1 MLKKCVFSL
10 VYILPLNLYAA
21 QVDEL
26 REQAIHTYKTGQT
39 HQAIFQ
45 LDQLLNKYPHDQK
58 LLADYLVVMSNEKND
73 LVTFSQHLANINPVT
88 FPQYGQLP
96 LIRNF
101 RDFKHFK
108 NAIDWSDKFN
118 IQKTLDGQILLAVLY
133 AEAQDV
139 VKAKAQLAKINSKNL
154 KTDQLVQIAYAYR
167 LINLPVDALSAI
179 EQAYK
184 QQPKSFAVLQ
194 EYSYDLAAVGAYNKA
209 QQLLLGSDKNA
220 EIESLQHWLQV
231 SEFSQRV
238 NNAIARY
245 KYLNREGM
253 SDSEGFAELDAVLK
267 QGEQMQP
274 LIQPSDPNYLRFHY
288 DYIYALDFRG
298 RTRTVLDQFTKLNVP
313 LEKLP
318 AYVRHAIADSY
329 LAERQPQQ
337 AELAFKSLL
346 TEKNYP
352 DMTVYTGLYYSYIE
366 QEKYKQAE
374 QFLSEVDRLVPM
386 YKYSQAKGVDK
397 TSHPD
402 RDDYITLQ
410 GMHLAYAN
418 HLDQAEK
425 HFQKQVDLAPANEGL
440 INNLARVERWRDKP
454 LQSKQTISRL
464 NGLTPVSKDTRI
476 NQMQNAQALGDIPEW
491 RKNTESLLE
500 YYPEDGGVIKS
511 RKELDDRNRPTIS
524 HSTTWGQSKAADSS
538 DSVSGQN
545 GLKDLE
551 METRLNSPWIK
562 DNYRLFAWHQDRY
575 GEYRFGDVHDQRYG
589 VGAEWQANRKALSA
603 ILSQSTDGGQAGV
616 RLDWSQWLND
626 HWQYQLQYDSQAN
639 IPLQAIDA
647 GEDGQAYR
655 AALTWQKDESRQIG
669 ASYGLTDISDGNKQQ
684 EFSTFW
690 RERLF
695 DAPHHITYG
704 TIRGFYGSNS
714 QDQTAYF
721 SPSNHYSAELNLSHD
736 WVTWREYERSFK
748 QHFEAG
754 VGLYK
759 QADYSARPT
768 YSLQYQHQWQLS
780 RTWQLNYGIG
790 WQYHP
795 YDGHDEQHTYG
806 IFGFEGRF

>member
-1 MLKKCVFSL
+1 M

-39 HQAIFQ
+39 QQTILK

-58 LLADYLVVMSNEKND
+58 LLADYLVVMSSEKKD
-73 LVTFSQHLANINPVT
+73 LLTFSQHLANINYVT
-88 FPQYGQLP
+88 FPEYGQLP
-96 LIRNF
+96 LIRNL

-108 NAIDWSDKFN
+108 DAIEWSNKFN
-118 IQKTLDGQILLAVLY
+118 IHKTSDGQILLAVLY
-133 AEAQDV
+133 AEAQDPV
-139 VKAKAQLAKINSKNL
+139 NAKVHLTSIKNKNL
-154 KTDQLVQIAYAYR
+154 TAQQFVQIAYAYR
-167 LINLPVDALSAI
+167 LINSPVDALSVI
-179 EQAYK
+179 EQAYQ
-184 QQPKSFAVLQ
+184 QQPNSFAVLQ
-194 EYSYDLAAVGAYNKA
+194 EYSYDLAAVGSYKKA
-209 QQLLLGSDKNA
+209 QQLLLASDKNA
-220 EIESLQHWLQV
+220 QTEALQHWLKV

-238 NNAIARY
+238 NNAITRY

-267 QGEQMQP
+267 QGEQIQP
-274 LIQPSDPNYLRFHY
+274 LIQPSDSNYLRFHY
-288 DYIYALDFRG
+288 DYLYALDFRG
-298 RTRTVLDQFTKLNVP
+298 RSRTVLDEFTKLNVP

-337 AELAFKSLL
+337 AELAFKTLL
-346 TEKNYP
+346 TEKNYS

-374 QFLSEVDRLVPM
+374 QLLNDVDRLIPT

-397 TSHPD
+397 SSHPD
-402 RDDYITLQ
+402 RDDYIALQ

-418 HLDQAEK
+418 HLDKSEK
-425 HFQKQVDLAPANEGL
+425 HFQKQVDLAPANQGL

-454 LQSKQTISRL
+454 LQAKQTIDRL
-464 NGLTPVSKDTRI
+464 NGLTPVAKDTRI
-476 NQMQNAQALGDIPEW
+476 NQMQNAQALGNIPEW
-491 RKNTESLLE
+491 RKSTESLLQ
-500 YYPEDGGVIKS
+500 YYPEDSGVVKS
-511 RKELDDRNRPTIS
+511 RKELDDRDRATIS
-524 HSTTWGQSKAADSS
+524 HSTTWGQSKAEKS

-545 GLKDLE
+545 GLKDRE
-551 METRLNSPWIK
+551 IETRINSPWIK

-589 VGAEWQANRKALSA
+589 VGAEWQENRKALSA

-704 TIRGFYGSNS
+704 TVRGFYGSNS
-714 QDQTAYF
+714 QDETAYF

-780 RTWQLNYGIG
+780 RTWQLNYGVG

>member
-10 VYILPLNLYAA
+10 VYLLPIQLYAA
-21 QVDEL
+21 QVDVL
-26 REQAIHTYKTGQT
+26 REQAIQDYRAGQT
-39 HQAIFQ
+39 QHAVYQ
-45 LDQLLNKYPHDQK
+45 LDQLLKQYPHDQK
-58 LLADYLVVMSNEKND
+58 LLADYLIVMSNEKKD
-73 LVTFSQHLANINPVT
+73 LTKLKDLLVNINYVN
-88 FPQYGQLP
+88 FPEYAKLP
-96 LIRNF
+96 LIQNF

-108 NAIDWSDKFN
+108 IAIEWANKLN
-118 IQKTLDGQILLAVLY
+118 IQKTIDGCILLSVLY
-133 AEAQDV
+133 AESQDTV
-139 VKAKAQLAKINSKNL
+139 NAKTLLSKINIKNL
-154 KTDQLVQIAYAYR
+154 NSDQLVRIAYAYR
-167 LINLPVDALSAI
+167 LINLPVDALATI
-179 EQAYK
+179 EHAYQ
-184 QQPKSFAVLQ
+184 QQPKSSSVLQ
-194 EYSYDLAAVGAYNKA
+194 EYVYDLIAIGAYKKA
-209 QQLLLGSDKNA
+209 QQLLQTSEKNQQTA
-220 EIESLQHWLQV
+220 QLQQTLQV
-231 SEFSQRV
+231 SEFSQQV
-238 NNAIARY
+238 NNAITRY
-245 KYLNREGM
+245 KYLNRQGL
-253 SDSEGFAELDAVLK
+253 SDAESFAELDSVLEK
-267 QGEQMQP
+267 GQKLQQQIKPE
-274 LIQPSDPNYLRFHY
+274 DPNYLRFHY
-288 DYIYALDFRG
+288 DYLYALDFRG
-298 RTRTVLDQFTKLNVP
+298 RAKAVLDNFTQLNIP

-329 LAERQPQQ
+329 LAEQKPKQ
-337 AELAFKSLL
+337 AELVYKTLL

-352 DMTVYTGLYYSYIE
+352 DMIVYSGLYYSYIE
-366 QEKYKQAE
+366 QEKYKEAE
-374 QFLSEVDRLVPM
+374 QLLAKVDHLIPT

-402 RDDYITLQ
+402 RDDYIALK

-425 HFQKQVDLAPANEGL
+425 HFQKTVEQAPANESL
-440 INNLARVERWRDKP
+440 INNLARVERWREKP
-454 LQSKQTISRL
+454 LEAKKTISRL
-464 NGLTPVSKDTRI
+464 NGIDPIAKDTRI
-476 NQMQNAQALGDIPEW
+476 NEMQNAQALGDIQTW
-491 RKNTESLLE
+491 RKTTQNLVQF
-500 YYPEDGGVIKS
+500 YPEDSGVIKS
-511 RKELDDRNRPTIS
+511 RKELDDRNRATIS
-524 HSTTWGQSKAADSS
+524 HSTTWGQSKANNS

-545 GLKDLE
+545 GLKDRE

-575 GEYRFGDVHDQRYG
+575 GEYNFGDVHNQRYG

-626 HWQYQLQYDSQAN
+626 HWQYQLQYNRQAD

-647 GEDGQAYR
+647 GEDGQSYR
-655 AALTWQKDESRQIG
+655 AVLTWQKDESRQIG

-695 DAPHHITYG
+695 AAPHHITYG
-704 TIRGFYGSNS
+704 IVRGFFGSNS

-721 SPSNHYSAELNLSHD
+721 SPSSHYSAELNLSHD

-754 VGLYK
+754 VGFYK
-759 QADYSARPT
+759 QADYSTKPT

-795 YDGHDEQHTYG
+795 YDGHAEQHAYG

>member
-39 HQAIFQ
+39 QQAILK

-58 LLADYLVVMSNEKND
+58 LLADYLVVMSSEKKD
-73 LVTFSQHLANINPVT
+73 LLTFSQHLANINYVT
-88 FPQYGQLP
+88 FPEYGQLP
-96 LIRNF
+96 LIRNL

-108 NAIDWSDKFN
+108 DAIEWSNKFN
-118 IQKTLDGQILLAVLY
+118 IHKTSDGQILLAVLY
-133 AEAQDV
+133 AEAQDPV
-139 VKAKAQLAKINSKNL
+139 NAKVHLTSIKNKNL
-154 KTDQLVQIAYAYR
+154 TAEQFVQIAYAYR
-167 LINLPVDALSAI
+167 LINSPVDALSVI
-179 EQAYK
+179 EQAYQ
-184 QQPKSFAVLQ
+184 QQPNSFAVLQ
-194 EYSYDLAAVGAYNKA
+194 EYSYDLAAVGSYKKA
-209 QQLLLGSDKNA
+209 QQLLLASDKNA
-220 EIESLQHWLQV
+220 QTEALQHWLKV

-238 NNAIARY
+238 NNAITRY

-267 QGEQMQP
+267 QGEQIQP
-274 LIQPSDPNYLRFHY
+274 LIQPSDSNYLRFHY
-288 DYIYALDFRG
+288 DYLYALDFRG
-298 RTRTVLDQFTKLNVP
+298 RSRTVLDEFTKLNVP

-337 AELAFKSLL
+337 AELAFKTLL
-346 TEKNYP
+346 TEKNYS

-374 QFLSEVDRLVPM
+374 QLLNDVDRLIPT

-397 TSHPD
+397 SSHPD
-402 RDDYITLQ
+402 RDDYIALQ

-418 HLDQAEK
+418 HLDKSEK
-425 HFQKQVDLAPANEGL
+425 HFQKQVDLAPANQGL

-454 LQSKQTISRL
+454 LQAKQTIDRL
-464 NGLTPVSKDTRI
+464 NGLTPVAKDTRI
-476 NQMQNAQALGDIPEW
+476 NQMQNAQALGNIPEW
-491 RKNTESLLE
+491 RKSTESLLQ
-500 YYPEDGGVIKS
+500 YSPEDSGVVKS
-511 RKELDDRNRPTIS
+511 RKELDDRDRATIS
-524 HSTTWGQSKAADSS
+524 HSTTWGQSKAEKS

-545 GLKDLE
+545 GLKDRE
-551 METRLNSPWIK
+551 IETRINSPWIK

-589 VGAEWQANRKALSA
+589 VGAEWQENRKALSA

-704 TIRGFYGSNS
+704 TVRGFYGSNS
-714 QDQTAYF
+714 QDETAYF

-780 RTWQLNYGIG
+780 RTWQLNYGVG

>member
-39 HQAIFQ
+39 QQAILK

-58 LLADYLVVMSNEKND
+58 LLADYLVVMSSEKKD
-73 LVTFSQHLANINPVT
+73 LLTFSQHLANINYVT
-88 FPQYGQLP
+88 FPEYGQLP
-96 LIRNF
+96 LIRNL

-108 NAIDWSDKFN
+108 DAIEWSNKFN
-118 IQKTLDGQILLAVLY
+118 IHKTSDGQILLAVLY
-133 AEAQDV
+133 AEAQDPV
-139 VKAKAQLAKINSKNL
+139 NAKVHLTSIKNKNL
-154 KTDQLVQIAYAYR
+154 TAEQFVQIAYAYR
-167 LINLPVDALSAI
+167 LINSPVDALSVI
-179 EQAYK
+179 EQAYQ
-184 QQPKSFAVLQ
+184 QQPNSFAVLQ
-194 EYSYDLAAVGAYNKA
+194 EYSYDLAAVGSYKKA
-209 QQLLLGSDKNA
+209 QQLLLASDKNA
-220 EIESLQHWLQV
+220 QTEALQHWLKV

-238 NNAIARY
+238 NNAITRY

-267 QGEQMQP
+267 QGEQIQP
-274 LIQPSDPNYLRFHY
+274 LIQPSDSNYLRFHY
-288 DYIYALDFRG
+288 DYLYALDFRG
-298 RTRTVLDQFTKLNVP
+298 RSRTVLDEFTKLNVP

-337 AELAFKSLL
+337 AEIAFKTLL
-346 TEKNYP
+346 TEKNYS

-374 QFLSEVDRLVPM
+374 QLLNDVDRLIPT

-397 TSHPD
+397 SSHPD
-402 RDDYITLQ
+402 RDDYIALQ

-418 HLDQAEK
+418 HLDKSEK
-425 HFQKQVDLAPANEGL
+425 HFQKQVDLAPANQGL

-454 LQSKQTISRL
+454 LQAKQTIDRL
-464 NGLTPVSKDTRI
+464 NGLTPVAKDTRI
-476 NQMQNAQALGDIPEW
+476 NQMQNAQALGNIPEW
-491 RKNTESLLE
+491 RKSTESLLQ
-500 YYPEDGGVIKS
+500 YYPEDSGVVKS
-511 RKELDDRNRPTIS
+511 RKELDDRDRATIS
-524 HSTTWGQSKAADSS
+524 HSTTWGQSKAEKS

-545 GLKDLE
+545 GLKDRE
-551 METRLNSPWIK
+551 METRINSPWIK

-704 TIRGFYGSNS
+704 TVRGFYGSNS
-714 QDQTAYF
+714 QDETAYF

-780 RTWQLNYGIG
+780 RTWQLNYGVG

>member
-10 VYILPLNLYAA
+10 VYILPLTLYAA

-39 HQAIFQ
+39 QQAILK

-58 LLADYLVVMSNEKND
+58 LLADYLVVMSSEKKD
-73 LVTFSQHLANINPVT
+73 LLTFSQHLANINYVT
-88 FPQYGQLP
+88 FPEYGQLP
-96 LIRNF
+96 LIRNL

-108 NAIDWSDKFN
+108 DAIEWSNKFN
-118 IQKTLDGQILLAVLY
+118 IHKTSDGQILLAVLY
-133 AEAQDV
+133 AEAQDPV
-139 VKAKAQLAKINSKNL
+139 NAKVHLTSIKNKNL
-154 KTDQLVQIAYAYR
+154 TAEQFVQIAYAYR
-167 LINLPVDALSAI
+167 LINSPVDALSVI
-179 EQAYK
+179 EQAYQ
-184 QQPKSFAVLQ
+184 QQPNSFAVLQ
-194 EYSYDLAAVGAYNKA
+194 EYSYDLAAVGSYKKA
-209 QQLLLGSDKNA
+209 QQLLLASDKNA
-220 EIESLQHWLQV
+220 QTEALQHWLKV

-238 NNAIARY
+238 NNAITRY

-267 QGEQMQP
+267 QGEQIQP
-274 LIQPSDPNYLRFHY
+274 LIQPSDSNYLRFHY
-288 DYIYALDFRG
+288 DYLYALDFRG
-298 RTRTVLDQFTKLNVP
+298 RSRTVLDEFTKLNVP

-337 AELAFKSLL
+337 AELAFKTLL
-346 TEKNYP
+346 TEKNYS

-374 QFLSEVDRLVPM
+374 QLLNDVDRLIPT

-397 TSHPD
+397 SSHPD
-402 RDDYITLQ
+402 RDDYIALQ

-418 HLDQAEK
+418 HLDKSEK
-425 HFQKQVDLAPANEGL
+425 HFQKQVDLAPANQGL

-454 LQSKQTISRL
+454 LQAKQTIDRL
-464 NGLTPVSKDTRI
+464 NGLTPVAKDTRI
-476 NQMQNAQALGDIPEW
+476 NQMQNAQALGNIPEW
-491 RKNTESLLE
+491 RKSTESLLQ
-500 YYPEDGGVIKS
+500 YYPEDSGVVKS
-511 RKELDDRNRPTIS
+511 RKELDDRDRATIS
-524 HSTTWGQSKAADSS
+524 HSTTWGQSKAEKS

-545 GLKDLE
+545 GLKDRE
-551 METRLNSPWIK
+551 IETRINSPWIK

-589 VGAEWQANRKALSA
+589 VGAEWQENRKALSA

-704 TIRGFYGSNS
+704 TVRGFYGSNS
-714 QDQTAYF
+714 QDETAYF

-780 RTWQLNYGIG
+780 RTWQLNYGVG

>member
-39 HQAIFQ
+39 QQAILK

-58 LLADYLVVMSNEKND
+58 LLADYLVVMSSEKKD
-73 LVTFSQHLANINPVT
+73 LLTFSQHLANINYVT
-88 FPQYGQLP
+88 FPEYGQLP
-96 LIRNF
+96 LIRNL

-108 NAIDWSDKFN
+108 DAIEWSNKFN
-118 IQKTLDGQILLAVLY
+118 IHKTSDGQILLAVLY
-133 AEAQDV
+133 AEAQDPV
-139 VKAKAQLAKINSKNL
+139 NAKVHLTSIKNKNL
-154 KTDQLVQIAYAYR
+154 TAEQFVQIAYAYR
-167 LINLPVDALSAI
+167 LINSPVDALSVI
-179 EQAYK
+179 EQAYQ
-184 QQPKSFAVLQ
+184 QQPNSFAVLQ
-194 EYSYDLAAVGAYNKA
+194 EYSYDLAAVGSYKKA
-209 QQLLLGSDKNA
+209 QQLLLASDKNA
-220 EIESLQHWLQV
+220 QTEALQHWLKV

-238 NNAIARY
+238 NNAITRY

-267 QGEQMQP
+267 QGEQIQP
-274 LIQPSDPNYLRFHY
+274 LIQPSDSNYLRFHY
-288 DYIYALDFRG
+288 DYLYALDFRG
-298 RTRTVLDQFTKLNVP
+298 RSRTVLDEFTKLNVP

-337 AELAFKSLL
+337 AELAFKTLL
-346 TEKNYP
+346 TEKNYS

-374 QFLSEVDRLVPM
+374 QLLNDVDRLIPT

-397 TSHPD
+397 SSHPD
-402 RDDYITLQ
+402 RDDYIALQ

-418 HLDQAEK
+418 HLDKSEK
-425 HFQKQVDLAPANEGL
+425 HFQKQVDLAPANQGL

-454 LQSKQTISRL
+454 LQAKQTIDRL
-464 NGLTPVSKDTRI
+464 NGLTPVAKDTRI
-476 NQMQNAQALGDIPEW
+476 NQMQNAQALGNIPEW
-491 RKNTESLLE
+491 RKSTESLLQ
-500 YYPEDGGVIKS
+500 YYPEDSGVVKS
-511 RKELDDRNRPTIS
+511 RKELDDRDRATIS
-524 HSTTWGQSKAADSS
+524 HSTTWGQSKAEKS

-545 GLKDLE
+545 GLKDRE
-551 METRLNSPWIK
+551 IETRINSPWIK

-589 VGAEWQANRKALSA
+589 VGAEWQENRKALSA

-704 TIRGFYGSNS
+704 TVRGFYGSNS
-714 QDQTAYF
+714 QDETAYF

-780 RTWQLNYGIG
+780 RTWHLNYGVG

>member
-10 VYILPLNLYAA
+10 VYLLPIQLYAA
-21 QVDEL
+21 PVDVL
-26 REQAIHTYKTGQT
+26 REQAIQDYRAGQT
-39 HQAIFQ
+39 QHAVYQ
-45 LDQLLNKYPHDQK
+45 LDQLLKQYPHDQK
-58 LLADYLVVMSNEKND
+58 LLADYLIVMSNEKKD
-73 LVTFSQHLANINPVT
+73 LTKLKDLLVNINYVN
-88 FPQYGQLP
+88 FPEYAKLP
-96 LIRNF
+96 LIQNF

-108 NAIDWSDKFN
+108 IAIEWANKLN
-118 IQKTLDGQILLAVLY
+118 IQKTIDGCILLSVLY
-133 AEAQDV
+133 AESQDTV
-139 VKAKAQLAKINSKNL
+139 NAKTLLSKINIKNL
-154 KTDQLVQIAYAYR
+154 NADQLVRIAYAYR
-167 LINLPVDALSAI
+167 LINLPVDALATI
-179 EQAYK
+179 EHAYQQQA
-184 QQPKSFAVLQ
+184 KSSSILQ
-194 EYSYDLAAVGAYNKA
+194 EYVYDLIAIGAYKKA
-209 QQLLLGSDKNA
+209 QQLLQTSEKNQQTVQ
-220 EIESLQHWLQV
+220 LQQTLQV
-231 SEFSQRV
+231 SEFSQQV
-238 NNAIARY
+238 NNAITRY
-245 KYLNREGM
+245 KYLNRQGL
-253 SDSEGFAELDAVLK
+253 SDTESFTELDSVLE
-267 QGEQMQP
+267 QGQKLQQQIKPEG
-274 LIQPSDPNYLRFHY
+274 PNYLRFHY
-288 DYIYALDFRG
+288 DYLYALDFRG
-298 RTRTVLDQFTKLNVP
+298 RAKAVLDNFTQLNIP

-329 LAERQPQQ
+329 LAEQKPKQ
-337 AELAFKSLL
+337 AELAYKTLL

-352 DMTVYTGLYYSYIE
+352 DMIVYSGLYYSYIE
-366 QEKYKQAE
+366 QEKYKEAE
-374 QFLSEVDRLVPM
+374 QLLAKVDHLIPT

-402 RDDYITLQ
+402 RDDYIVLK

-418 HLDQAEK
+418 HLEQAEK
-425 HFQKQVDLAPANEGL
+425 HFEKTVEQAPANESL
-440 INNLARVERWRDKP
+440 INNLARVERWREKP
-454 LQSKQTISRL
+454 LEAKKTISRL
-464 NGLTPVSKDTRI
+464 NGIDPIAKDTRI
-476 NQMQNAQALGDIPEW
+476 NEMQNAQALGDIQTW
-491 RKNTESLLE
+491 RKTTQNLVQF
-500 YYPEDGGVIKS
+500 YPEDSGVIKS
-511 RKELDDRNRPTIS
+511 RKELDDRNRATIS
-524 HSTTWGQSKAADSS
+524 HSTTWGQSKANNS

-545 GLKDLE
+545 GLKDRE

-575 GEYRFGDVHDQRYG
+575 GEYNFGDVHNQRYG

-626 HWQYQLQYDSQAN
+626 HWQYQLQYNSQAD

-647 GEDGQAYR
+647 GEDGQSYR
-655 AALTWQKDESRQIG
+655 AVLTWQKDESRQIG

-695 DAPHHITYG
+695 AAPHHITYG
-704 TIRGFYGSNS
+704 TVRGFFGSNS

-721 SPSNHYSAELNLSHD
+721 SPSSHYSAELNLSHD

-754 VGLYK
+754 VGFYK
-759 QADYSARPT
+759 QADYSTKPT

-790 WQYHP
+790 WQYHS
-795 YDGHDEQHTYG
+795 YDGHAEQHAYG

>member
-10 VYILPLNLYAA
+10 VYLLPIQLYAA
-21 QVDEL
+21 QVDVL
-26 REQAIHTYKTGQT
+26 REQAIQDYRAGQIQ
-39 HQAIFQ
+39 QAVYQ
-45 LDQLLNKYPHDQK
+45 LDQLLKQYPHDQK
-58 LLADYLVVMSNEKND
+58 LLADYLIVMSNEKKD
-73 LVTFSQHLANINPVT
+73 LTKFTDLLVNINYVN
-88 FPQYGQLP
+88 FPEYAKLP
-96 LIRNF
+96 LIQNF

-108 NAIDWSDKFN
+108 MAIEWANKLN
-118 IQKTLDGQILLAVLY
+118 IQKTIDGRILLSVLY
-133 AEAQDV
+133 AESQEAGN
-139 VKAKAQLAKINSKNL
+139 AKTLLSKINIKNL
-154 KTDQLVQIAYAYR
+154 NADQLVRIAYAYR
-167 LINLPVDALSAI
+167 LINLPVDALATI
-179 EQAYK
+179 EHAYQ
-184 QQPKSFAVLQ
+184 QQPKSSSVLQ
-194 EYSYDLAAVGAYNKA
+194 EYVYDLIAIGAYKKA
-209 QQLLLGSDKNA
+209 QQLLQTNEKNQQTVQ
-220 EIESLQHWLQV
+220 LQQTLQV
-231 SEFSQRV
+231 SEFSQQV
-238 NNAIARY
+238 NNAIIRY
-245 KYLNREGM
+245 KYLNRQGL
-253 SDSEGFAELDAVLK
+253 SDTESFTELDSVLEK
-267 QGEQMQP
+267 GQKLQQQIKPE
-274 LIQPSDPNYLRFHY
+274 DPNYLRFHY
-288 DYIYALDFRG
+288 DYLYALDFRG
-298 RTRTVLDQFTKLNVP
+298 RAKAVLDNFTQLNIS

-329 LAERQPQQ
+329 LAEQKPKQ
-337 AELAFKSLL
+337 AELVYKTLL

-352 DMTVYTGLYYSYIE
+352 DMIVYSGLYYSYIE
-366 QEKYKQAE
+366 QEKYKEAQQLLAKIDH
-374 QFLSEVDRLVPM
+374 LIPT

-402 RDDYITLQ
+402 RDDYIALK

-425 HFQKQVDLAPANEGL
+425 HFEKTVEQAPANESL
-440 INNLARVERWRDKP
+440 INNLARVERWREKP
-454 LQSKQTISRL
+454 LEAKKTISLL
-464 NGLTPVSKDTRI
+464 NGIDPIAKDTRI
-476 NQMQNAQALGDIPEW
+476 NEMQNAQALGDIQTW
-491 RKNTESLLE
+491 RKTTQNLVQF
-500 YYPEDGGVIKS
+500 YPEDSGVIKS
-511 RKELDDRNRPTIS
+511 RKELDDRNRATIS
-524 HSTTWGQSKAADSS
+524 HSTTWGQSKANNS

-545 GLKDLE
+545 GLKDRE

-575 GEYRFGDVHDQRYG
+575 GEYNFGDVHNQRYG

-626 HWQYQLQYDSQAN
+626 HWQYQLQYNSQAD

-647 GEDGQAYR
+647 GEDGQSYR

-695 DAPHHITYG
+695 AAPHHITYG
-704 TIRGFYGSNS
+704 TVRGFFGSNS

-721 SPSNHYSAELNLSHD
+721 SPSSHYSAELNLSHD

-754 VGLYK
+754 VGIYK
-759 QADYSARPT
+759 QADYSTKPT

-795 YDGHDEQHTYG
+795 YDGHAEQHTYG

>member
-10 VYILPLNLYAA
+10 VYLLPIQLYAA
-21 QVDEL
+21 QVDVL
-26 REQAIHTYKTGQT
+26 REQAIQHYRAGQT
-39 HQAIFQ
+39 QHAVYQ
-45 LDQLLNKYPHDQK
+45 LDQLLKQYPHDQK
-58 LLADYLVVMSNEKND
+58 LLADYLIVMSNEKKD
-73 LVTFSQHLANINPVT
+73 LTKFTGLLVNINYVN
-88 FPQYGQLP
+88 FPEYAKLP
-96 LIRNF
+96 LIQNF
-101 RDFKHFK
+101 RDFKYFK
-108 NAIDWSDKFN
+108 IALEWAYKLN
-118 IQKTLDGQILLAVLY
+118 IQKTIDGRILLSVLY
-133 AEAQDV
+133 AESQDTV
-139 VKAKAQLAKINSKNL
+139 NAKTLLSKINIKNL
-154 KTDQLVQIAYAYR
+154 NTDQLVRIAYAYR
-167 LINLPVDALSAI
+167 LINLPVDALATI
-179 EQAYK
+179 EHAYQ
-184 QQPKSFAVLQ
+184 QQPKSSSVLQ
-194 EYSYDLAAVGAYNKA
+194 EYVYDLIAIGAYKKA
-209 QQLLLGSDKNA
+209 QQLLQTSEKNQQTA
-220 EIESLQHWLQV
+220 QLQQTLQV
-231 SEFSQRV
+231 SEFSQQV
-238 NNAIARY
+238 NNSITRY
-245 KYLNREGM
+245 KYLNRQGL
-253 SDSEGFAELDAVLK
+253 SDTESFAELDSVLEK
-267 QGEQMQP
+267 GQKLQQQIKPE
-274 LIQPSDPNYLRFHY
+274 DPNYLRFHY
-288 DYIYALDFRG
+288 DYLYALDFRG
-298 RTRTVLDQFTKLNVP
+298 RAKAVLDNFTQLNIP

-329 LAERQPQQ
+329 LAEQKPKQ
-337 AELAFKSLL
+337 AELVYKTLL

-352 DMTVYTGLYYSYIE
+352 DMIVYSGLYYSYIE
-366 QEKYKQAE
+366 QEKYKEAE
-374 QFLSEVDRLVPM
+374 QLLAKVDHLIPT

-402 RDDYITLQ
+402 RDDYIALK

-425 HFQKQVDLAPANEGL
+425 HFEKTVEQAPANESL
-440 INNLARVERWRDKP
+440 INNLARVERWREKP
-454 LQSKQTISRL
+454 LEAKKTISRL
-464 NGLTPVSKDTRI
+464 NGIDPIAKDTRI
-476 NQMQNAQALGDIPEW
+476 NEMQNAQALGDIQTW
-491 RKNTESLLE
+491 RKTTQNLLQF
-500 YYPEDGGVIKS
+500 YPEDSGVIKS
-511 RKELDDRNRPTIS
+511 RKELDDRNRATIS
-524 HSTTWGQSKAADSS
+524 HSTTWGQSKANNS

-545 GLKDLE
+545 GLKDRE

-575 GEYRFGDVHDQRYG
+575 GEYNFGDVHNQRYG

-626 HWQYQLQYDSQAN
+626 HWQYQLQYNSQAD

-647 GEDGQAYR
+647 GEDGQSYR

-684 EFSTFW
+684 EFSSFW

-695 DAPHHITYG
+695 AAPHHITYG
-704 TIRGFYGSNS
+704 TVRGFFGSNS

-721 SPSNHYSAELNLSHD
+721 SPSSHYSAELNLSHD

-759 QADYSARPT
+759 QADYSTKPT

-795 YDGHDEQHTYG
+795 YDGHAEQHTYG

>member
-108 NAIDWSDKFN
+108 NAIDWSNKFN

-139 VKAKAQLAKINSKNL
+139 VKAKAQLAQVNSKNL

-298 RTRTVLDQFTKLNVP
+298 LARTVLDQFTKLNVP

-318 AYVRHAIADSY
+318 AYIRHAIADSY

-337 AELAFKSLL
+337 AELAFKTLL

-352 DMTVYTGLYYSYIE
+352 DMTIYTGLYYSYIE

-374 QFLSEVDRLVPM
+374 QFLSEVDQLVPM

-464 NGLTPVSKDTRI
+464 NGLTPVAKDTRI

-524 HSTTWGQSKAADSS
+524 HSTTWGQSKADSSS

-545 GLKDLE
+545 GLKDRE

-704 TIRGFYGSNS
+704 TVRGFYGSNS

>member
-10 VYILPLNLYAA
+10 VYLLPIHLYAA
-21 QVDEL
+21 QVDVL
-26 REQAIHTYKTGQT
+26 REQAIQNYRAGQT
-39 HQAIFQ
+39 QQAVSQ

-58 LLADYLVVMSNEKND
+58 LLADYLFIMSSEKRD
-73 LVTFSQHLANINPVT
+73 LTNFSRFLVNINYVD
-88 FPQYGQLP
+88 FPEYAKLP
-96 LIRNF
+96 LIQNF

-108 NAIDWSDKFN
+108 TAIDWSNKFN
-118 IQKTLDGQILLAVLY
+118 IQKSVDGRILLSVLY

-139 VKAKAQLAKINSKNL
+139 ANAKDQLSKIDIKGL
-154 KTDQLVQIAYAYR
+154 TADQLVRVAYAYR
-167 LINLPVDALSAI
+167 LINLPVDALATV
-179 EQAYK
+179 EHAYQ
-184 QQPKSFAVLQ
+184 QQPKSSSVLQ
-194 EYSYDLAAVGAYNKA
+194 EYVYDLIAIGSYKKA
-209 QQLLLGSDKNA
+209 QQLLQASEKT
-220 EIESLQHWLQV
+220 EQTVQMLQTLQV
-231 SEFSQRV
+231 SEFSQHI

-245 KYLNREGM
+245 KYLNREGL
-253 SDSEGFAELDAVLK
+253 SDAESFAELDKVLE
-267 QGEQMQP
+267 QGQKMHQQMN
-274 LIQPSDPNYLRFHY
+274 PSDPNYLRFYY
-288 DYIYALDFRG
+288 DYLYGLDFRG
-298 RTRTVLDQFTKLNVP
+298 RSKAVIESFTQLNIP
-313 LEKLP
+313 LGKLP

-329 LAERQPQQ
+329 LAEQKPKQ
-337 AELAFKSLL
+337 AEFAYKTLL
-346 TEKNYP
+346 SEKNYP

-366 QEKYKQAE
+366 QEKYKEAE
-374 QFLSEVDRLVPM
+374 QLLAEVDRLIPT

-402 RDDYITLQ
+402 RDDYIALQ

-418 HLDQAEK
+418 HLNQAEK
-425 HFQKQVDLAPANEGL
+425 HFQKKVEQAPANESL
-440 INNLARVERWRDKP
+440 INNLARVERWREKP
-454 LQSKQTISRL
+454 LEAKKTISRL
-464 NGLTPVSKDTRI
+464 NGIDPIAKDTRI
-476 NQMQNAQALGDIPEW
+476 NEMQNAQALGDIPTW
-491 RKNTESLLE
+491 RKTTQNLVQ
-500 YYPEDGGVIKS
+500 YYPDDSGVIKS
-511 RKELDDRNRPTIS
+511 RKELEDRNRATIS
-524 HSTTWGQSKAADSS
+524 HSTTWGQSKADGR
-538 DSVSGQN
+538 DTVSGQN
-545 GLKDLE
+545 GLKDRE
-551 METRLNSPWIK
+551 METRLNSPWIN

-603 ILSQSTDGGQAGV
+603 IVSQSTDGGQAGV

-626 HWQYQLQYDSQAN
+626 HWQYQLQYNSQAD
-639 IPLQAIDA
+639 IPLQALDA
-647 GEDGQAYR
+647 GEDGQSYR
-655 AALTWQKDESRQIG
+655 AAVTWQKDETRQIG

-704 TIRGFYGSNS
+704 TVRGFYGTNS

-721 SPSNHYSAELNLSHD
+721 SPSSHYSAELNLSHD

-759 QADYSARPT
+759 QADYSAKPT

-795 YDGHDEQHTYG
+795 YDGNDEQHTYG

>member
-1 MLKKCVFSL
+1 M

-39 HQAIFQ
+39 QQAILK

-58 LLADYLVVMSNEKND
+58 LLADYLVVMSSEKKD
-73 LVTFSQHLANINPVT
+73 LLTFSQHLANINYVT
-88 FPQYGQLP
+88 FPEYGQLP
-96 LIRNF
+96 LIRNL

-108 NAIDWSDKFN
+108 DAIEWSNKFN
-118 IQKTLDGQILLAVLY
+118 IHKTSDGQILLAVLY
-133 AEAQDV
+133 AEAQDPV
-139 VKAKAQLAKINSKNL
+139 NAKVHLTSIKNKNL
-154 KTDQLVQIAYAYR
+154 TAEQFVQIAYAYR
-167 LINLPVDALSAI
+167 LINSPVDALSVI
-179 EQAYK
+179 EQAYQ
-184 QQPKSFAVLQ
+184 QQPNSFAVLQ
-194 EYSYDLAAVGAYNKA
+194 EYSYDLAAVGSYKKA
-209 QQLLLGSDKNA
+209 QQLLLASDKNA
-220 EIESLQHWLQV
+220 QTEALQHWLKV

-238 NNAIARY
+238 NNAITRY

-267 QGEQMQP
+267 QGEQIQP
-274 LIQPSDPNYLRFHY
+274 LIQPSDSNYLRFHY
-288 DYIYALDFRG
+288 DYLYALDFRG
-298 RTRTVLDQFTKLNVP
+298 RSRTVLDEFTKLNVP

-337 AELAFKSLL
+337 AELAFKTLL
-346 TEKNYP
+346 TEKNYS

-374 QFLSEVDRLVPM
+374 QLLNDVDRLIPT

-397 TSHPD
+397 SSHPD
-402 RDDYITLQ
+402 RDDYIALQ

-418 HLDQAEK
+418 HLDKSEK
-425 HFQKQVDLAPANEGL
+425 HFQKQVDLAPANQGL

-454 LQSKQTISRL
+454 LQAKQTIDRL
-464 NGLTPVSKDTRI
+464 NGLTPVAKDTRI
-476 NQMQNAQALGDIPEW
+476 NQMQNAQALGNIPEW
-491 RKNTESLLE
+491 RKSTESLLQ
-500 YYPEDGGVIKS
+500 YYPEDSGVVKS
-511 RKELDDRNRPTIS
+511 RKELDDRDRATIS
-524 HSTTWGQSKAADSS
+524 HSTTWGQSKAEKS

-545 GLKDLE
+545 GLKDCE
-551 METRLNSPWIK
+551 IETRINSPWIK

-589 VGAEWQANRKALSA
+589 VGAEWQENRKALSA

-704 TIRGFYGSNS
+704 TVRGFYGSNS
-714 QDQTAYF
+714 QDETAYF

-780 RTWQLNYGIG
+780 RTWQLNYGVG

>member
-39 HQAIFQ
+39 QQTILK

-58 LLADYLVVMSNEKND
+58 LLADYLVVMSSEKKD
-73 LVTFSQHLANINPVT
+73 LLTFSQHLANINYVT
-88 FPQYGQLP
+88 FPEYGQLP
-96 LIRNF
+96 LIRNL

-108 NAIDWSDKFN
+108 DAIEWSNKFN
-118 IQKTLDGQILLAVLY
+118 IHKTSDGQILLAVLY
-133 AEAQDV
+133 AEAQDPV
-139 VKAKAQLAKINSKNL
+139 NAKVHLTSIKNKNL
-154 KTDQLVQIAYAYR
+154 TAQQFVQIAYAYR
-167 LINLPVDALSAI
+167 LINSPVDALSVI
-179 EQAYK
+179 EQAYQ
-184 QQPKSFAVLQ
+184 QQPNSFAVLQ
-194 EYSYDLAAVGAYNKA
+194 EYSYDLAAVGSYKKA
-209 QQLLLGSDKNA
+209 QQLLLASDKNA
-220 EIESLQHWLQV
+220 QTEALQHWLKV

-238 NNAIARY
+238 NNAITRY

-267 QGEQMQP
+267 QGEQIQP
-274 LIQPSDPNYLRFHY
+274 LIQPSDSNYLRFHY
-288 DYIYALDFRG
+288 DYLYALDFRG
-298 RTRTVLDQFTKLNVP
+298 RSRTVLDEFTKLNVP

-337 AELAFKSLL
+337 AELAFKTLL
-346 TEKNYP
+346 TEKNYS

-374 QFLSEVDRLVPM
+374 QLLNDVDRLIPT

-397 TSHPD
+397 SSHPD
-402 RDDYITLQ
+402 RDDYIALQ

-418 HLDQAEK
+418 HLDKSEK
-425 HFQKQVDLAPANEGL
+425 HFQKQVDLAPANQGL

-454 LQSKQTISRL
+454 LQAKQTIDRL
-464 NGLTPVSKDTRI
+464 NGLTPVAKDTRI
-476 NQMQNAQALGDIPEW
+476 NQMQNAQALGNIPEW
-491 RKNTESLLE
+491 RKSTESLLQ
-500 YYPEDGGVIKS
+500 YYPEDSGVVKS
-511 RKELDDRNRPTIS
+511 RKELDDRDRATIS
-524 HSTTWGQSKAADSS
+524 HSTTWGQSKAEKS

-545 GLKDLE
+545 GLKDRE
-551 METRLNSPWIK
+551 IETRINSPWIK

-589 VGAEWQANRKALSA
+589 VGAEWQENRKALSA

-704 TIRGFYGSNS
+704 TVRGFYGSNS
-714 QDQTAYF
+714 QDETAYF

-780 RTWQLNYGIG
+780 RTWQLNYGVG

>member
-39 HQAIFQ
+39 QQAILK

-58 LLADYLVVMSNEKND
+58 LLADYLVVMSSEKKD
-73 LVTFSQHLANINPVT
+73 LLTFSQHLANINYVT
-88 FPQYGQLP
+88 FPEYGQLP
-96 LIRNF
+96 LIRNL

-108 NAIDWSDKFN
+108 DAIEWSNKFN
-118 IQKTLDGQILLAVLY
+118 IHKTSDGQILLAVLY
-133 AEAQDV
+133 AEAQDPV
-139 VKAKAQLAKINSKNL
+139 NAKVHLTSIKNKNL
-154 KTDQLVQIAYAYR
+154 TAEQFVQIAYAYR
-167 LINLPVDALSAI
+167 LINSPVDALSVI
-179 EQAYK
+179 EQAYQ
-184 QQPKSFAVLQ
+184 QQPNSFAVLQ
-194 EYSYDLAAVGAYNKA
+194 EYSYDLAAVGSYKKA
-209 QQLLLGSDKNA
+209 QQLLLASDKNA
-220 EIESLQHWLQV
+220 QTEALQHWLKV

-238 NNAIARY
+238 NNAVTRY

-267 QGEQMQP
+267 QGEQIQP
-274 LIQPSDPNYLRFHY
+274 LIQPSDSNYLRFHY
-288 DYIYALDFRG
+288 DYLYALDFRG
-298 RTRTVLDQFTKLNVP
+298 RSRTVLDEFTKLNVP

-337 AELAFKSLL
+337 AELAFKTLL
-346 TEKNYP
+346 TEKNYS

-374 QFLSEVDRLVPM
+374 QLLNDVDRLIPT

-397 TSHPD
+397 SSHPD
-402 RDDYITLQ
+402 RDDYIALQ

-418 HLDQAEK
+418 HLDKSEK
-425 HFQKQVDLAPANEGL
+425 HFQKQVDLAPANQGL

-454 LQSKQTISRL
+454 LQAKQTIDRL
-464 NGLTPVSKDTRI
+464 NGLTPVAKDTRI
-476 NQMQNAQALGDIPEW
+476 NQMQNAQALGNIPEW
-491 RKNTESLLE
+491 RKSTESLLQ
-500 YYPEDGGVIKS
+500 YYPEDSGVVKS
-511 RKELDDRNRPTIS
+511 RKELDDRDRATIS
-524 HSTTWGQSKAADSS
+524 HSTTWGQSKAEKS

-545 GLKDLE
+545 GLKDRE
-551 METRLNSPWIK
+551 IETRINSPWIK

-589 VGAEWQANRKALSA
+589 VGAEWQENRKALSA

-704 TIRGFYGSNS
+704 TVRGFYGSNS
-714 QDQTAYF
+714 QDETAYF

-780 RTWQLNYGIG
+780 RTWQLNYGVG

>member
-26 REQAIHTYKTGQT
+26 REQAIHTYKAGQT

-45 LDQLLNKYPHDQK
+45 LDQLLKTYPHDQK
-58 LLADYLVVMSNEKND
+58 LLADYLVVMSNEKKD
-73 LVTFSQHLANINPVT
+73 LLTFSQHLANINSVT
-88 FPQYGQLP
+88 FPEYGQLP

-108 NAIDWSDKFN
+108 NAIDWSNKFN

-133 AEAQDV
+133 AEAQDAV
-139 VKAKAQLAKINSKNL
+139 NAKAQLAKINSKNL

-209 QQLLLGSDKNA
+209 QQLLLTSDKNTQ
-220 EIESLQHWLQV
+220 IESLQHWLQV
-231 SEFSQRV
+231 SEYSQRV

-298 RTRTVLDQFTKLNVP
+298 RTRTVLDQFTKLNIP

-318 AYVRHAIADSY
+318 AYIRHAIADSY

-337 AELAFKSLL
+337 AELAFKTLL

-366 QEKYKQAE
+366 QEKYKEAE
-374 QFLSEVDRLVPM
+374 QFLGEVDRLVPM

-545 GLKDLE
+545 GLKDRE

-562 DNYRLFAWHQDRY
+562 DNYRLFAWHQDRF

-669 ASYGLTDISDGNKQQ
+669 ASYGLTDISDGNTQQ

-704 TIRGFYGSNS
+704 TVRGFYGSNS

>member
-10 VYILPLNLYAA
+10 VYLLPIQLYAA
-21 QVDEL
+21 QVDVL
-26 REQAIHTYKTGQT
+26 REQAIQDYRAGQT
-39 HQAIFQ
+39 QQAVYQ
-45 LDQLLNKYPHDQK
+45 LDQLLKQYPHDQK
-58 LLADYLVVMSNEKND
+58 LLADYLLVMSNEKKD
-73 LVTFSQHLANINPVT
+73 LTKFTYLLVNINCVN
-88 FPQYGQLP
+88 FPEYAKLP
-96 LIRNF
+96 LIQNF

-108 NAIDWSDKFN
+108 IAIEWANKLN
-118 IQKTLDGQILLAVLY
+118 IQKTIDGRILLSVLY
-133 AEAQDV
+133 AESQETGN
-139 VKAKAQLAKINSKNL
+139 AKTLLSKINIKNL
-154 KTDQLVQIAYAYR
+154 NADQLVRIAYAYR
-167 LINLPVDALSAI
+167 LINLPVDALTTI
-179 EQAYK
+179 EHAYQ
-184 QQPKSFAVLQ
+184 QQPKSSSVLQ
-194 EYSYDLAAVGAYNKA
+194 EYVYDLIAIGAYKKA
-209 QQLLLGSDKNA
+209 QQLLQTSEKNQQTA
-220 EIESLQHWLQV
+220 QFQQTLQV
-231 SEFSQRV
+231 SEFSQQV
-238 NNAIARY
+238 NNSITRY
-245 KYLNREGM
+245 KYLNRQGL
-253 SDSEGFAELDAVLK
+253 SDTESFAELDSVLEK
-267 QGEQMQP
+267 GQKLQLQIKPE
-274 LIQPSDPNYLRFHY
+274 DPNYLRFHY
-288 DYIYALDFRG
+288 DYLYALDFRG
-298 RTRTVLDQFTKLNVP
+298 RAKAVLDNFTQLNIP

-329 LAERQPQQ
+329 LAEQKPKQ
-337 AELAFKSLL
+337 AELVYKTVL

-352 DMTVYTGLYYSYIE
+352 DMIVYSGLYYSYIE
-366 QEKYKQAE
+366 QEKYKEAE
-374 QFLSEVDRLVPM
+374 QLLAKVDHLIPT

-402 RDDYITLQ
+402 RDDYIALK

-418 HLDQAEK
+418 DLDQAEK
-425 HFQKQVDLAPANEGL
+425 HFQKTVEQAPANESL
-440 INNLARVERWRDKP
+440 INNLARVERWREKP
-454 LQSKQTISRL
+454 LEAKKTISRL
-464 NGLTPVSKDTRI
+464 NGIDPIAKDTRI
-476 NQMQNAQALGDIPEW
+476 NEMQNAQALGDIQTW
-491 RKNTESLLE
+491 RKTTQNLVQF
-500 YYPEDGGVIKS
+500 YPEDSGVIKS
-511 RKELDDRNRPTIS
+511 RKELDDRNRATIS
-524 HSTTWGQSKAADSS
+524 HSTTWGQSKANNS

-545 GLKDLE
+545 GLKDRE

-575 GEYRFGDVHDQRYG
+575 GEYNFGDVHNQRYG

-626 HWQYQLQYDSQAN
+626 HWQYQLQYNSQAD

-647 GEDGQAYR
+647 GEDGQSYR

-669 ASYGLTDISDGNKQQ
+669 ASYGLTDISDGNQQQ

-690 RERLF
+690 REKLF
-695 DAPHHITYG
+695 AAPHHITYG
-704 TIRGFYGSNS
+704 TVRGFFGSNS

-721 SPSNHYSAELNLSHD
+721 SPSSHYSAELNLSHD

-754 VGLYK
+754 VGFYK
-759 QADYSARPT
+759 QADYSTKPT

-795 YDGHDEQHTYG
+795 YDGHGEQHTYG

>member
-10 VYILPLNLYAA
+10 VYLLPIQLYAA
-21 QVDEL
+21 QVDVL
-26 REQAIHTYKTGQT
+26 REQAIQDYRAGQT
-39 HQAIFQ
+39 QHAVYQ
-45 LDQLLNKYPHDQK
+45 LDQLLKQYPHDQK
-58 LLADYLVVMSNEKND
+58 LLADYLIVMSNEKKD
-73 LVTFSQHLANINPVT
+73 LTKFTDLLVNINYVN
-88 FPQYGQLP
+88 FPEYAKLP
-96 LIRNF
+96 LIQNF

-108 NAIDWSDKFN
+108 MAIEWANKLN
-118 IQKTLDGQILLAVLY
+118 IQKTIDGRILLSVLY
-133 AEAQDV
+133 AESQDTV
-139 VKAKAQLAKINSKNL
+139 NAKTLLSKINIKNL
-154 KTDQLVQIAYAYR
+154 NADQLVRIAYAYR
-167 LINLPVDALSAI
+167 LINLPVDALATI
-179 EQAYK
+179 EHAYQ
-184 QQPKSFAVLQ
+184 QQPKSSSVLQ
-194 EYSYDLAAVGAYNKA
+194 EYVYDLIAIGAYKKA
-209 QQLLLGSDKNA
+209 QQLLQISEKNQQTA
-220 EIESLQHWLQV
+220 QLQQTLQV
-231 SEFSQRV
+231 SEFSQQV
-238 NNAIARY
+238 NNSITRY
-245 KYLNREGM
+245 KYLNRQGL
-253 SDSEGFAELDAVLK
+253 SDTESFAELDSVLEK
-267 QGEQMQP
+267 GQKLQQQIKPED
-274 LIQPSDPNYLRFHY
+274 SNYLRFHY
-288 DYIYALDFRG
+288 DYLYALDFRG
-298 RTRTVLDQFTKLNVP
+298 RAKAVLDNFTQLSIP

-329 LAERQPQQ
+329 LAEQKPKQ
-337 AELAFKSLL
+337 AELVYKTLL

-352 DMTVYTGLYYSYIE
+352 DMIVYSGLYYSYIE
-366 QEKYKQAE
+366 QEKYKEAE
-374 QFLSEVDRLVPM
+374 QLLAKVDHLIPT

-402 RDDYITLQ
+402 RDDYIALK

-425 HFQKQVDLAPANEGL
+425 HFEKTVEQAPANESL
-440 INNLARVERWRDKP
+440 INNLARVERWREKP
-454 LQSKQTISRL
+454 LEAKKTIYRL
-464 NGLTPVSKDTRI
+464 NGLDPIAKDTRI
-476 NQMQNAQALGDIPEW
+476 NEMQNAQALGDIQTW
-491 RKNTESLLE
+491 RKTTQNLVQF
-500 YYPEDGGVIKS
+500 YPEDSGVIKS
-511 RKELDDRNRPTIS
+511 RKELDDRNRATIS
-524 HSTTWGQSKAADSS
+524 HSTTWGQSKANNS

-545 GLKDLE
+545 GLKDRE

-575 GEYRFGDVHDQRYG
+575 GEYNFGDVHNQRYG
-589 VGAEWQANRKALSA
+589 VGGEWQANRKALSA

-626 HWQYQLQYDSQAN
+626 HWQYQLQYNSQAD

-647 GEDGQAYR
+647 GEDGQSYR

-695 DAPHHITYG
+695 AAPHHITYG
-704 TIRGFYGSNS
+704 TVRGFFGSNS

-721 SPSNHYSAELNLSHD
+721 SPSSHYSAELNLSHE

-759 QADYSARPT
+759 QADYSTKPT

-795 YDGHDEQHTYG
+795 YDGHGEQHTYG

>member
-39 HQAIFQ
+39 QQAILK

-58 LLADYLVVMSNEKND
+58 LLADYLVVMSSEKKD
-73 LVTFSQHLANINPVT
+73 LLTFSQHLANINYVT
-88 FPQYGQLP
+88 FPEYGQLP
-96 LIRNF
+96 LIRNL

-108 NAIDWSDKFN
+108 DAIEWSNKFN
-118 IQKTLDGQILLAVLY
+118 IHKTSDGQILLAVLY
-133 AEAQDV
+133 AEAQDPV
-139 VKAKAQLAKINSKNL
+139 NAKVHLTSIKNKNL
-154 KTDQLVQIAYAYR
+154 KAEQFVQIAYAYR
-167 LINLPVDALSAI
+167 LINSPVDALSVI
-179 EQAYK
+179 EQAYQ
-184 QQPKSFAVLQ
+184 QQPNSFAVLQ
-194 EYSYDLAAVGAYNKA
+194 EYSYDLAAVGSYKKA
-209 QQLLLGSDKNA
+209 QQLLLASDKNA
-220 EIESLQHWLQV
+220 QTEALQHWLKV

-238 NNAIARY
+238 NNAITRY

-267 QGEQMQP
+267 QGEQIQP
-274 LIQPSDPNYLRFHY
+274 LIQPSDSNYLRFHY
-288 DYIYALDFRG
+288 DYLYALDFRG
-298 RTRTVLDQFTKLNVP
+298 RSRTVLDEFTKLNVP

-337 AELAFKSLL
+337 AELAFKTLL
-346 TEKNYP
+346 TEKNYS

-374 QFLSEVDRLVPM
+374 QLLNDVDRLIPT

-397 TSHPD
+397 SSHPD
-402 RDDYITLQ
+402 RDDYIALQ

-418 HLDQAEK
+418 HLDKSEK
-425 HFQKQVDLAPANEGL
+425 HFQKQVDLAPANQGL

-454 LQSKQTISRL
+454 LQAKQTIDRL
-464 NGLTPVSKDTRI
+464 NGLTPVAKDTRI
-476 NQMQNAQALGDIPEW
+476 NQMQNAQALGNIPEW
-491 RKNTESLLE
+491 RKSTESLLQ
-500 YYPEDGGVIKS
+500 YYPEDSGVVKS
-511 RKELDDRNRPTIS
+511 RKELDDRDRATIS
-524 HSTTWGQSKAADSS
+524 HSTTWGQSKAEKS

-545 GLKDLE
+545 GLKDRE
-551 METRLNSPWIK
+551 IETRINSPWIK

-589 VGAEWQANRKALSA
+589 VGAEWQENRKALSA

-704 TIRGFYGSNS
+704 TVRGFYGSNS
-714 QDQTAYF
+714 QDETAYF

-780 RTWQLNYGIG
+780 RTWQLNYGVG

>member
-39 HQAIFQ
+39 QQAILK

-58 LLADYLVVMSNEKND
+58 LLADYLVVMSSEKKD
-73 LVTFSQHLANINPVT
+73 LLTFSQHLANINYVT
-88 FPQYGQLP
+88 FPEYGQLP
-96 LIRNF
+96 LIRNL

-108 NAIDWSDKFN
+108 DAIEWSNKFN
-118 IQKTLDGQILLAVLY
+118 IHKTSDGQILLAVLY
-133 AEAQDV
+133 AEAQDPV
-139 VKAKAQLAKINSKNL
+139 NAKVHLTSIKNKNL
-154 KTDQLVQIAYAYR
+154 TAQQFVQIAYAYR
-167 LINLPVDALSAI
+167 LINSPVDALSVI
-179 EQAYK
+179 EQAYQ
-184 QQPKSFAVLQ
+184 QQPNSFAVLQ
-194 EYSYDLAAVGAYNKA
+194 EYSYDLAAVGSYKKA
-209 QQLLLGSDKNA
+209 QQLLLASDKNA
-220 EIESLQHWLQV
+220 QTEALQHWLKV

-238 NNAIARY
+238 NNAITRY

-267 QGEQMQP
+267 QGEQIQP
-274 LIQPSDPNYLRFHY
+274 LIQPSDSNYLRFHY
-288 DYIYALDFRG
+288 DYLYALDFRG
-298 RTRTVLDQFTKLNVP
+298 RSRTVLDEFTKLNVP

-337 AELAFKSLL
+337 AELAFKTLL
-346 TEKNYP
+346 TEKNYS

-374 QFLSEVDRLVPM
+374 QLLNDVDRLIPT

-397 TSHPD
+397 SSHPD
-402 RDDYITLQ
+402 RDDYIALQ

-418 HLDQAEK
+418 HLDKSEK
-425 HFQKQVDLAPANEGL
+425 HFQKQVDLAPANQGL

-454 LQSKQTISRL
+454 LQAKQTIDRL
-464 NGLTPVSKDTRI
+464 NGLTPVAKDTRI
-476 NQMQNAQALGDIPEW
+476 NQMQNAQALGNIPEW
-491 RKNTESLLE
+491 RKSTESLLQ
-500 YYPEDGGVIKS
+500 YYPEDSGVVKS
-511 RKELDDRNRPTIS
+511 RKELDDRDRATIS
-524 HSTTWGQSKAADSS
+524 HSTTWGQSKAEKS

-545 GLKDLE
+545 GLKDRE
-551 METRLNSPWIK
+551 IETRINSPWIK

-589 VGAEWQANRKALSA
+589 VGAEWQENRKALSA

-704 TIRGFYGSNS
+704 TVRGFYGSNS
-714 QDQTAYF
+714 QDETAYF

-780 RTWQLNYGIG
+780 RTWQLNYGVG

>member
-39 HQAIFQ
+39 QQAILK

-58 LLADYLVVMSNEKND
+58 LLADYLVVMSSEKKD
-73 LVTFSQHLANINPVT
+73 LLTFSQHLANINYVT
-88 FPQYGQLP
+88 FPEYGQLP
-96 LIRNF
+96 LIRNL

-108 NAIDWSDKFN
+108 DAIEWSNKFN
-118 IQKTLDGQILLAVLY
+118 IHKTSDGQILLAVLY
-133 AEAQDV
+133 AEAQDPV
-139 VKAKAQLAKINSKNL
+139 NAKLHLTSIKNKNL
-154 KTDQLVQIAYAYR
+154 TAEQFVQIAYAYR
-167 LINLPVDALSAI
+167 LINSPVDALSVI
-179 EQAYK
+179 EQAYQ
-184 QQPKSFAVLQ
+184 QQPNSFAVLQ
-194 EYSYDLAAVGAYNKA
+194 EYSYDLAAVGSYKKA
-209 QQLLLGSDKNA
+209 QQLLLASDKNA
-220 EIESLQHWLQV
+220 QTEALQHWLKV

-238 NNAIARY
+238 NNAITRY

-267 QGEQMQP
+267 QGEQIQP
-274 LIQPSDPNYLRFHY
+274 LIQPSDSNYLRFHY
-288 DYIYALDFRG
+288 DYLYALDFRG
-298 RTRTVLDQFTKLNVP
+298 RSRTVLDEFTKLNVP

-337 AELAFKSLL
+337 AELAFKTLL
-346 TEKNYP
+346 TEKNYS

-374 QFLSEVDRLVPM
+374 QLLNDVDRLIPT

-397 TSHPD
+397 SSHPD
-402 RDDYITLQ
+402 RDDYIALQ

-418 HLDQAEK
+418 HLDKSEK
-425 HFQKQVDLAPANEGL
+425 HFQKQVDLAPANQGL

-454 LQSKQTISRL
+454 LQAKQTIDRL
-464 NGLTPVSKDTRI
+464 NGLTPVAKDTRI
-476 NQMQNAQALGDIPEW
+476 NQMQNAQALGNIPEW
-491 RKNTESLLE
+491 RKSTESLLQ
-500 YYPEDGGVIKS
+500 YYPEDSGVVKS
-511 RKELDDRNRPTIS
+511 RKELDDRDRATIS
-524 HSTTWGQSKAADSS
+524 HSTTWGQSKAEKS

-545 GLKDLE
+545 GLKDRE
-551 METRLNSPWIK
+551 IETRINSPWIK

-589 VGAEWQANRKALSA
+589 VGAEWQENRKALSA

-704 TIRGFYGSNS
+704 TVRGFYGSNS
-714 QDQTAYF
+714 QDETAYF

-780 RTWQLNYGIG
+780 RTWQLNYGVG

>member
-39 HQAIFQ
+39 QQAILK

-58 LLADYLVVMSNEKND
+58 LLADYLIVMSSEKKD
-73 LVTFSQHLANINPVT
+73 LLTFSQHLANINYVT
-88 FPQYGQLP
+88 FPEYGQLP
-96 LIRNF
+96 LIRNL

-108 NAIDWSDKFN
+108 DAIEWSNKFN
-118 IQKTLDGQILLAVLY
+118 IHKTSDGQILLAVLY
-133 AEAQDV
+133 AEAQDPV
-139 VKAKAQLAKINSKNL
+139 NAKVHLTSIKNKNL
-154 KTDQLVQIAYAYR
+154 TAEQFVQIAYAYR
-167 LINLPVDALSAI
+167 LINSPVDALSVI
-179 EQAYK
+179 EQAYQ
-184 QQPKSFAVLQ
+184 QQPNSFAVLQ
-194 EYSYDLAAVGAYNKA
+194 EYSYDLAAVGSYKKA
-209 QQLLLGSDKNA
+209 QQLLLASDKNA
-220 EIESLQHWLQV
+220 QTEALQHWLKV

-238 NNAIARY
+238 NNAITRY

-267 QGEQMQP
+267 QGEQIQP
-274 LIQPSDPNYLRFHY
+274 LIQPSDSNYLRFHY
-288 DYIYALDFRG
+288 DYLYALDFRG
-298 RTRTVLDQFTKLNVP
+298 RSRTVLDEFTKLNVP

-337 AELAFKSLL
+337 AELAFKTLL
-346 TEKNYP
+346 TEKNYS

-374 QFLSEVDRLVPM
+374 QLLNDVDRLIPT

-397 TSHPD
+397 SSHPD
-402 RDDYITLQ
+402 RDDYIALQ

-418 HLDQAEK
+418 HLDKSEK
-425 HFQKQVDLAPANEGL
+425 HFQKQVDLAPANQGL

-454 LQSKQTISRL
+454 LQAKQTIDRL
-464 NGLTPVSKDTRI
+464 NGLTPVAKDTRI
-476 NQMQNAQALGDIPEW
+476 NQMQNAQALGNIPEW
-491 RKNTESLLE
+491 RKSTESLLQ
-500 YYPEDGGVIKS
+500 YYPEDSGVVKS
-511 RKELDDRNRPTIS
+511 RKELDDRDRATIS
-524 HSTTWGQSKAADSS
+524 HSTTWGQSKAEKS

-545 GLKDLE
+545 GLKDRE
-551 METRLNSPWIK
+551 IETRINSPWIK

-589 VGAEWQANRKALSA
+589 VGAEWQENRKALSA

-704 TIRGFYGSNS
+704 TVRGFYGSNS
-714 QDQTAYF
+714 QDETAYF

-780 RTWQLNYGIG
+780 RTWQLNYGVG

>member
-39 HQAIFQ
+39 QQAILK

-58 LLADYLVVMSNEKND
+58 LLADYLVVMSSEKKD
-73 LVTFSQHLANINPVT
+73 LLTFSQHLANINYVT
-88 FPQYGQLP
+88 FPEYGQLP
-96 LIRNF
+96 LIRNL

-108 NAIDWSDKFN
+108 DAIEWSNKFN
-118 IQKTLDGQILLAVLY
+118 IHKTSDGQILLAVLY
-133 AEAQDV
+133 AEAQDPV
-139 VKAKAQLAKINSKNL
+139 NAKVHLTSIKNKNL
-154 KTDQLVQIAYAYR
+154 TAEQFVQIAYAYR
-167 LINLPVDALSAI
+167 LINSPVDALSVI
-179 EQAYK
+179 EQAYQ
-184 QQPKSFAVLQ
+184 QQPNSFAVLQ
-194 EYSYDLAAVGAYNKA
+194 EYSYDLAAVGSYKKA
-209 QQLLLGSDKNA
+209 QQLLLASDKNA
-220 EIESLQHWLQV
+220 QTEALQHWLKV

-238 NNAIARY
+238 NNAITRY

-267 QGEQMQP
+267 QGEQIQP
-274 LIQPSDPNYLRFHY
+274 LIQPSDSNYLRFHY
-288 DYIYALDFRG
+288 DYLYALDFRG
-298 RTRTVLDQFTKLNVP
+298 RSRTVLDEFTKLNVP

-337 AELAFKSLL
+337 AELAFKTLL
-346 TEKNYP
+346 TEKNYS

-374 QFLSEVDRLVPM
+374 QLLNDVDRLIPT

-397 TSHPD
+397 SSHPD
-402 RDDYITLQ
+402 RDDYIALQ

-418 HLDQAEK
+418 HLDKSEK
-425 HFQKQVDLAPANEGL
+425 HFQKQVDLAPANQGL

-454 LQSKQTISRL
+454 LQAKQTIDRL
-464 NGLTPVSKDTRI
+464 NGLTPVAKDTRI
-476 NQMQNAQALGDIPEW
+476 NQMQNAQALGNIPEW
-491 RKNTESLLE
+491 RKSTESLLQ
-500 YYPEDGGVIKS
+500 YYPEDSGVVKS
-511 RKELDDRNRPTIS
+511 RKELDDRDRATIS
-524 HSTTWGQSKAADSS
+524 HSTTWGQSKAEKS

-545 GLKDLE
+545 GLKDRE
-551 METRLNSPWIK
+551 IETRINSPWIK

-589 VGAEWQANRKALSA
+589 VGAEWQENRKALSA

-704 TIRGFYGSNS
+704 TVRGFYGSNS
-714 QDQTAYF
+714 QDETAYF

-780 RTWQLNYGIG
+780 RTWQLNYGVG

-795 YDGHDEQHTYG
+795 YDGRDEQHTYG

>member
-39 HQAIFQ
+39 QQAILK

-58 LLADYLVVMSNEKND
+58 LLADYLVVMSSEKKD
-73 LVTFSQHLANINPVT
+73 LLTFSQHLANINYVT
-88 FPQYGQLP
+88 FPEYGQLP
-96 LIRNF
+96 LIRNL

-108 NAIDWSDKFN
+108 DAIEWSNKFN
-118 IQKTLDGQILLAVLY
+118 IHKTSDGQILLAVLY
-133 AEAQDV
+133 AEAQDPV
-139 VKAKAQLAKINSKNL
+139 NAKVHLTSIKNKNL
-154 KTDQLVQIAYAYR
+154 TAEQFVQIAYAYR
-167 LINLPVDALSAI
+167 LINSPVDALSVI
-179 EQAYK
+179 EQAYQ
-184 QQPKSFAVLQ
+184 QQPNSFAVLQ
-194 EYSYDLAAVGAYNKA
+194 EYSYDLAAVGSYKKA
-209 QQLLLGSDKNA
+209 QQLLLASDKNA
-220 EIESLQHWLQV
+220 QTEALQHWLKV

-238 NNAIARY
+238 NNAITRY

-267 QGEQMQP
+267 QGEQIQP
-274 LIQPSDPNYLRFHY
+274 LIQPSDSNYLRFHY
-288 DYIYALDFRG
+288 DYLYALDFRG
-298 RTRTVLDQFTKLNVP
+298 RSRTVLDEFTKLNVP

-337 AELAFKSLL
+337 AELAFKTLL
-346 TEKNYP
+346 TEKNYS

-374 QFLSEVDRLVPM
+374 QLLNDVDRLIPT

-397 TSHPD
+397 SSHPD
-402 RDDYITLQ
+402 RDDYIALQ

-418 HLDQAEK
+418 HLDKSEK
-425 HFQKQVDLAPANEGL
+425 HFQKQVDLAPANQGL

-454 LQSKQTISRL
+454 LQAKQTIDRL
-464 NGLTPVSKDTRI
+464 NGLTPVAKDTRI
-476 NQMQNAQALGDIPEW
+476 NQMQNAQALGNIPEW
-491 RKNTESLLE
+491 RKSTESLLQ
-500 YYPEDGGVIKS
+500 YYPEDSGVVKS
-511 RKELDDRNRPTIS
+511 RKELDDRDRATIS
-524 HSTTWGQSKAADSS
+524 HSTTWGQSKAEKS

-545 GLKDLE
+545 GLKDRE
-551 METRLNSPWIK
+551 IETRINSPWIK

-589 VGAEWQANRKALSA
+589 VGAEWQENRKALSA

-704 TIRGFYGSNS
+704 TVRGFYGSNS
-714 QDQTAYF
+714 QDETAYF

-780 RTWQLNYGIG
+780 RTWQLNYGVG

-795 YDGHDEQHTYG
+795 YDGHDEQHSYG

>member
-1 MLKKCVFSL
+1 M

-39 HQAIFQ
+39 QQAILK

-58 LLADYLVVMSNEKND
+58 LLADYLVVMSSEKKD
-73 LVTFSQHLANINPVT
+73 LLTFSQHLANINYVT
-88 FPQYGQLP
+88 FPEYGQLP
-96 LIRNF
+96 LIRNL

-108 NAIDWSDKFN
+108 DAIEWSNKFN
-118 IQKTLDGQILLAVLY
+118 IHKTSDGQILLAVLY
-133 AEAQDV
+133 AEAQDPV
-139 VKAKAQLAKINSKNL
+139 NAKVHLTSIKNKNL
-154 KTDQLVQIAYAYR
+154 TAEQFVQIAYAYR
-167 LINLPVDALSAI
+167 LINSPVDALSVI
-179 EQAYK
+179 EQAYQ
-184 QQPKSFAVLQ
+184 QQPNSFAVLQ
-194 EYSYDLAAVGAYNKA
+194 EYSYDLAAVGSYKKA
-209 QQLLLGSDKNA
+209 QQLLLASDKNA
-220 EIESLQHWLQV
+220 QTEALQHWLKV

-238 NNAIARY
+238 NNAITRY

-267 QGEQMQP
+267 QGEQIQP
-274 LIQPSDPNYLRFHY
+274 LIQPSDSNYLRFHY
-288 DYIYALDFRG
+288 DYLYALDFRG
-298 RTRTVLDQFTKLNVP
+298 RSRTVLDEFTKLNVP

-337 AELAFKSLL
+337 AELAFKTLL
-346 TEKNYP
+346 TEKNYS

-374 QFLSEVDRLVPM
+374 QLLNDVDRLIPT

-397 TSHPD
+397 SSHPD
-402 RDDYITLQ
+402 RDDYIALQ

-418 HLDQAEK
+418 HLDKSEK
-425 HFQKQVDLAPANEGL
+425 HFQKQVDLAPANQGL

-454 LQSKQTISRL
+454 LQAKQTIDRL
-464 NGLTPVSKDTRI
+464 NGLTPVAKDTRI
-476 NQMQNAQALGDIPEW
+476 NQMQNAQALGNIPEW
-491 RKNTESLLE
+491 RKSTESLLQ
-500 YYPEDGGVIKS
+500 YYPEDSGVVKS
-511 RKELDDRNRPTIS
+511 RKELDDRDRATIS
-524 HSTTWGQSKAADSS
+524 HSTTWGQSKAEKS

-545 GLKDLE
+545 GLKDRE
-551 METRLNSPWIK
+551 IETRINSPWIK

-589 VGAEWQANRKALSA
+589 VGAEWQENRKALSA

-704 TIRGFYGSNS
+704 TVRGFYGSNS
-714 QDQTAYF
+714 QDETAYF

-780 RTWQLNYGIG
+780 RTWQLNYGVG

>member
-39 HQAIFQ
+39 QQAILK

-58 LLADYLVVMSNEKND
+58 LLADYLVVMSSEKKD
-73 LVTFSQHLANINPVT
+73 LLTFSQHLANINYVT
-88 FPQYGQLP
+88 FPEYGQLP
-96 LIRNF
+96 LIRNL

-108 NAIDWSDKFN
+108 DAIEWSNKFN
-118 IQKTLDGQILLAVLY
+118 IHKTSDGQILLAVLY
-133 AEAQDV
+133 AEAQDPV
-139 VKAKAQLAKINSKNL
+139 NAKVHLTSIKNKNL
-154 KTDQLVQIAYAYR
+154 TAEQFVQIAYAYR
-167 LINLPVDALSAI
+167 LINSPVDALSVI
-179 EQAYK
+179 EQAYQ
-184 QQPKSFAVLQ
+184 QQPNSFAVLQ
-194 EYSYDLAAVGAYNKA
+194 EYSYDLAAVGSYKKA
-209 QQLLLGSDKNA
+209 QQLLLASDKNA
-220 EIESLQHWLQV
+220 QTEALQHWLKV

-238 NNAIARY
+238 NNAITRY

-267 QGEQMQP
+267 QGEQIQP
-274 LIQPSDPNYLRFHY
+274 LIQPSDSNYLRFHY
-288 DYIYALDFRG
+288 DYLYALDFRG
-298 RTRTVLDQFTKLNVP
+298 RSRTVLDEFTKLNVP

-337 AELAFKSLL
+337 AELAFKTLL
-346 TEKNYP
+346 TEKNYS

-374 QFLSEVDRLVPM
+374 QLLNDVDRLIPT

-397 TSHPD
+397 SSHPD
-402 RDDYITLQ
+402 RDDYIALQ

-418 HLDQAEK
+418 HLDKSEK
-425 HFQKQVDLAPANEGL
+425 HFQKQVDLAPANQGL

-454 LQSKQTISRL
+454 LQAKQTIDRL
-464 NGLTPVSKDTRI
+464 NGLTPVAKDTRI
-476 NQMQNAQALGDIPEW
+476 NQMQNAQALGNIPEW
-491 RKNTESLLE
+491 RKSTESLLQ
-500 YYPEDGGVIKS
+500 YYPEDSGVVKS
-511 RKELDDRNRPTIS
+511 RKELDDRDRATIS
-524 HSTTWGQSKAADSS
+524 HSTTWGQSKAEKS

-545 GLKDLE
+545 GLKDRE
-551 METRLNSPWIK
+551 IETRINSPWIK

-589 VGAEWQANRKALSA
+589 VGAEWQENRKALSA

-704 TIRGFYGSNS
+704 TVRGFYGSNS
-714 QDQTAYF
+714 QDETAYF

>member
-10 VYILPLNLYAA
+10 VYLLPIQLYAA
-21 QVDEL
+21 PVDVL
-26 REQAIHTYKTGQT
+26 REQAIQHYRAGQT
-39 HQAIFQ
+39 QHAVYQ
-45 LDQLLNKYPHDQK
+45 LDQLLKQYPHDQK
-58 LLADYLVVMSNEKND
+58 LLADYLIVMSNEKKD
-73 LVTFSQHLANINPVT
+73 LTKLKDLLVNINYVN
-88 FPQYGQLP
+88 FPEYAKLP
-96 LIRNF
+96 LIQNF

-108 NAIDWSDKFN
+108 IAIEWANKLN
-118 IQKTLDGQILLAVLY
+118 IQKTIDGCILLSVLY
-133 AEAQDV
+133 AESQDTV
-139 VKAKAQLAKINSKNL
+139 NAKTLLSKINIKNL
-154 KTDQLVQIAYAYR
+154 NADQLVRIAYAYR
-167 LINLPVDALSAI
+167 LINLPVDALATI
-179 EQAYK
+179 EHAYQQQA
-184 QQPKSFAVLQ
+184 KSSSILQ
-194 EYSYDLAAVGAYNKA
+194 EYVYDLIAIGAYKKA
-209 QQLLLGSDKNA
+209 QQLLQTSEKNQQTVQ
-220 EIESLQHWLQV
+220 LQQTLQV
-231 SEFSQRV
+231 SEFSQQV
-238 NNAIARY
+238 NNAITRY
-245 KYLNREGM
+245 KYLNRQGL
-253 SDSEGFAELDAVLK
+253 SDTESFTELDSVLE
-267 QGEQMQP
+267 QGQKLQQQIKPEG
-274 LIQPSDPNYLRFHY
+274 PNYLRFHY
-288 DYIYALDFRG
+288 DYLYALDFRG
-298 RTRTVLDQFTKLNVP
+298 RAKAVLDNFTQLNIP

-329 LAERQPQQ
+329 LAEQKPKQ
-337 AELAFKSLL
+337 AELAYKTLL

-352 DMTVYTGLYYSYIE
+352 DMIVYSGLYYSYIE
-366 QEKYKQAE
+366 QEKYKEAE
-374 QFLSEVDRLVPM
+374 QLLTEVDHLIPT

-402 RDDYITLQ
+402 RDDYIVLK

-418 HLDQAEK
+418 HLEQAEK
-425 HFQKQVDLAPANEGL
+425 HFEKTVEQAPANESL
-440 INNLARVERWRDKP
+440 INNLARVERWREKP
-454 LQSKQTISRL
+454 LEAKKTISRL
-464 NGLTPVSKDTRI
+464 NGIDPIAKDTRI
-476 NQMQNAQALGDIPEW
+476 NEMQNAQALGDIQTW
-491 RKNTESLLE
+491 RKTTQNLVQF
-500 YYPEDGGVIKS
+500 YPEDSGVIKS
-511 RKELDDRNRPTIS
+511 RKELDDRNRATIS
-524 HSTTWGQSKAADSS
+524 HSTTWGQSKANNS

-545 GLKDLE
+545 GLKDRE

-575 GEYRFGDVHDQRYG
+575 GEYNFGDVHNQRYG

-626 HWQYQLQYDSQAN
+626 HWQYQLQYNSQAD

-647 GEDGQAYR
+647 GEDGQSYR
-655 AALTWQKDESRQIG
+655 AVLTWQKDESRQIG

-695 DAPHHITYG
+695 AAPHHITYG
-704 TIRGFYGSNS
+704 TVRGFFGSNS

-721 SPSNHYSAELNLSHD
+721 SPSSHYSAELNLSHD

-754 VGLYK
+754 VGFYK
-759 QADYSARPT
+759 QADYSTKPT

-795 YDGHDEQHTYG
+795 YDGHAEQHAYG

>member
-10 VYILPLNLYAA
+10 VYLLPIQLYAA
-21 QVDEL
+21 PVDVL
-26 REQAIHTYKTGQT
+26 REQAIQDYRAGQT
-39 HQAIFQ
+39 QHAVYQ
-45 LDQLLNKYPHDQK
+45 LDQLLKQYPHDQK
-58 LLADYLVVMSNEKND
+58 LLADYLIVMSNEKKD
-73 LVTFSQHLANINPVT
+73 LTKLKDLLVNINYVN
-88 FPQYGQLP
+88 FPEYAKLP
-96 LIRNF
+96 LIQNF

-108 NAIDWSDKFN
+108 IAIEWANKLN
-118 IQKTLDGQILLAVLY
+118 IQKTIDGCILLSVLY
-133 AEAQDV
+133 AESQDTV
-139 VKAKAQLAKINSKNL
+139 NAKTLLSKINIKNL
-154 KTDQLVQIAYAYR
+154 NADQLVRIAYAYR
-167 LINLPVDALSAI
+167 LINLPVDALATI
-179 EQAYK
+179 EHAYQ
-184 QQPKSFAVLQ
+184 QQPKSSSVLQ
-194 EYSYDLAAVGAYNKA
+194 EYVYDLIAIGAYKKA
-209 QQLLLGSDKNA
+209 QQLLQTSEKNQQTVQ
-220 EIESLQHWLQV
+220 LQQTLQV
-231 SEFSQRV
+231 SEFSQQV
-238 NNAIARY
+238 NNAITRY
-245 KYLNREGM
+245 KYLNRQGL
-253 SDSEGFAELDAVLK
+253 SDAESFAELDSVLEK
-267 QGEQMQP
+267 GKKLQRQIKPE
-274 LIQPSDPNYLRFHY
+274 DPNYLRFHY
-288 DYIYALDFRG
+288 DYLYALDFRG
-298 RTRTVLDQFTKLNVP
+298 RAKAVLDNFTQLNIP

-329 LAERQPQQ
+329 LAEQKPKQ
-337 AELAFKSLL
+337 AELVYKTLL

-352 DMTVYTGLYYSYIE
+352 DMIVYSGLYYSYIE
-366 QEKYKQAE
+366 QEKYKEAE
-374 QFLSEVDRLVPM
+374 QLLAKVDHLIPT

-402 RDDYITLQ
+402 RDDYIALK
-410 GMHLAYAN
+410 GIHLAYAN

-425 HFQKQVDLAPANEGL
+425 HFQKTVEQAPANESL
-440 INNLARVERWRDKP
+440 INNLARVERWREKP
-454 LQSKQTISRL
+454 LEAKKTISRL
-464 NGLTPVSKDTRI
+464 NGIDPIAKDTRI
-476 NQMQNAQALGDIPEW
+476 NEMQNAQALGDIQTW
-491 RKNTESLLE
+491 RKTTQNLVHFYRDDS
-500 YYPEDGGVIKS
+500 GVIKS
-511 RKELDDRNRPTIS
+511 RKELDDRNRATIS
-524 HSTTWGQSKAADSS
+524 HSTTWGQSKANNS

-545 GLKDLE
+545 GLKDRE

-562 DNYRLFAWHQDRY
+562 ENYRLFAWHQDRY
-575 GEYRFGDVHDQRYG
+575 GEYNFGDVHNQRYG

-626 HWQYQLQYDSQAN
+626 HWQYQLQYNSQAD

-647 GEDGQAYR
+647 GEDSQSYR

-695 DAPHHITYG
+695 AAPHHITYG
-704 TIRGFYGSNS
+704 TVRGFFGSNS

-721 SPSNHYSAELNLSHD
+721 SPSSHYSAELNLSHD

-759 QADYSARPT
+759 QADYSTKPT

-795 YDGHDEQHTYG
+795 YDGHAEQHTYG

>member
-1 MLKKCVFSL
+1 
-10 VYILPLNLYAA
+10 
-21 QVDEL
+21 
-26 REQAIHTYKTGQT
+26 
-39 HQAIFQ
+39 
-45 LDQLLNKYPHDQK
+45 
-58 LLADYLVVMSNEKND
+58 
-73 LVTFSQHLANINPVT
+73 
-88 FPQYGQLP
+88 
-96 LIRNF
+96 
-101 RDFKHFK
+101 
-108 NAIDWSDKFN
+108 
-118 IQKTLDGQILLAVLY
+118 
-133 AEAQDV
+133 
-139 VKAKAQLAKINSKNL
+139 
-154 KTDQLVQIAYAYR
+154 
-167 LINLPVDALSAI
+167 
-179 EQAYK
+179 
-184 QQPKSFAVLQ
+184 
-194 EYSYDLAAVGAYNKA
+194 
-209 QQLLLGSDKNA
+209 
-220 EIESLQHWLQV
+220 
-231 SEFSQRV
+231 
-238 NNAIARY
+238 
-245 KYLNREGM
+245 
-253 SDSEGFAELDAVLK
+253 
-267 QGEQMQP
+267 
-274 LIQPSDPNYLRFHY
+274 
-288 DYIYALDFRG
+288 
-298 RTRTVLDQFTKLNVP
+298 
-313 LEKLP
+313 
-318 AYVRHAIADSY
+318 
-329 LAERQPQQ
+329 
-337 AELAFKSLL
+337 
-346 TEKNYP
+346 
-352 DMTVYTGLYYSYIE
+352 MTVYTGLYYSYIE

-374 QFLSEVDRLVPM
+374 QLLNDVDRLIPT

-397 TSHPD
+397 SSHPD
-402 RDDYITLQ
+402 RDDYIALQ

-418 HLDQAEK
+418 HLDKSEK
-425 HFQKQVDLAPANEGL
+425 HFQKQVDLAPANQSL

-454 LQSKQTISRL
+454 LQAKQTIDRL
-464 NGLTPVSKDTRI
+464 NGLTPVAKDTRI
-476 NQMQNAQALGDIPEW
+476 NQMQNAQALGNIPEW
-491 RKNTESLLE
+491 RKSTESLLQ
-500 YYPEDGGVIKS
+500 YYPEDSGVVKS
-511 RKELDDRNRPTIS
+511 RKELDDRDRATIS
-524 HSTTWGQSKAADSS
+524 HSTTWGQSKAENS

-545 GLKDLE
+545 GLKDRE
-551 METRLNSPWIK
+551 METRINSPWIK

-704 TIRGFYGSNS
+704 TVRGFYGSNS
-714 QDQTAYF
+714 KDETAYF

-736 WVTWREYERSFK
+736 WITWREYERSFK

-780 RTWQLNYGIG
+780 RTWQLNYGVG

>member
-1 MLKKCVFSL
+1 
-10 VYILPLNLYAA
+10 
-21 QVDEL
+21 
-26 REQAIHTYKTGQT
+26 
-39 HQAIFQ
+39 
-45 LDQLLNKYPHDQK
+45 
-58 LLADYLVVMSNEKND
+58 
-73 LVTFSQHLANINPVT
+73 
-88 FPQYGQLP
+88 
-96 LIRNF
+96 
-101 RDFKHFK
+101 FKHFK
-108 NAIDWSDKFN
+108 NAIDWSNKFN

-139 VKAKAQLAKINSKNL
+139 VKAKAQLAQVNSKNL

-209 QQLLLGSDKNA
+209 QQLLLASDKNA

-231 SEFSQRV
+231 SEFSQHV

-298 RTRTVLDQFTKLNVP
+298 RARTVLDQFTKLNVP

-318 AYVRHAIADSY
+318 AYIRHAIADSY

-337 AELAFKSLL
+337 AEFAFKSLL

-402 RDDYITLQ
+402 RDDYINLQ

-464 NGLTPVSKDTRI
+464 NGLTPVAKDTRI

-524 HSTTWGQSKAADSS
+524 HSTTWGQSKA
-538 DSVSGQN
+538 
-545 GLKDLE
+545 
-551 METRLNSPWIK
+551 
-562 DNYRLFAWHQDRY
+562 
-575 GEYRFGDVHDQRYG
+575 
-589 VGAEWQANRKALSA
+589 
-603 ILSQSTDGGQAGV
+603 
-616 RLDWSQWLND
+616 
-626 HWQYQLQYDSQAN
+626 
-639 IPLQAIDA
+639 
-647 GEDGQAYR
+647 
-655 AALTWQKDESRQIG
+655 
-669 ASYGLTDISDGNKQQ
+669 
-684 EFSTFW
+684 
-690 RERLF
+690 
-695 DAPHHITYG
+695 
-704 TIRGFYGSNS
+704 
-714 QDQTAYF
+714 
-721 SPSNHYSAELNLSHD
+721 
-736 WVTWREYERSFK
+736 
-748 QHFEAG
+748 
-754 VGLYK
+754 
-759 QADYSARPT
+759 
-768 YSLQYQHQWQLS
+768 
-780 RTWQLNYGIG
+780 
-790 WQYHP
+790 
-795 YDGHDEQHTYG
+795 
-806 IFGFEGRF
+806 

>member
-10 VYILPLNLYAA
+10 VYLLPIQLYAA
-21 QVDEL
+21 PVDVL
-26 REQAIHTYKTGQT
+26 REQAIQDYRAGQT
-39 HQAIFQ
+39 QHAVYQ
-45 LDQLLNKYPHDQK
+45 LNQLLKQYPHDQK
-58 LLADYLVVMSNEKND
+58 LLADYLIVMSNEKKD
-73 LVTFSQHLANINPVT
+73 LTEFTDLLVNINYVN
-88 FPQYGQLP
+88 FSEYAKLP
-96 LIRNF
+96 LIQNF

-108 NAIDWSDKFN
+108 IALEWANKLN
-118 IQKTLDGQILLAVLY
+118 IQKTIDGRILLSVLY
-133 AEAQDV
+133 AESQDTV
-139 VKAKAQLAKINSKNL
+139 NAKTLLSKINIKNL
-154 KTDQLVQIAYAYR
+154 NADQLVRIAYAYR
-167 LINLPVDALSAI
+167 LINLPVDALATI
-179 EQAYK
+179 EPAYQQQA
-184 QQPKSFAVLQ
+184 KSSSVLQ
-194 EYSYDLAAVGAYNKA
+194 EYVYDLIAIGAYKKA
-209 QQLLLGSDKNA
+209 QQLLQTSEKNQQTA
-220 EIESLQHWLQV
+220 QLQQTLQV
-231 SEFSQRV
+231 SEFSQQV
-238 NNAIARY
+238 NNSITRY
-245 KYLNREGM
+245 KYLNRQGL
-253 SDSEGFAELDAVLK
+253 SDTESFAELDSVLEK
-267 QGEQMQP
+267 GQKLQQQIKPE
-274 LIQPSDPNYLRFHY
+274 DPNYLRFHY
-288 DYIYALDFRG
+288 DYLYALDFRG
-298 RTRTVLDQFTKLNVP
+298 RAKAVLDNFTQLNIP

-329 LAERQPQQ
+329 LAEQKPKQ
-337 AELAFKSLL
+337 AELVYKTLL

-352 DMTVYTGLYYSYIE
+352 DMIVYSGLYYSYIE
-366 QEKYKQAE
+366 QEKYKEAE
-374 QFLSEVDRLVPM
+374 QLLAKVDHLIPT

-402 RDDYITLQ
+402 RDDYIALK

-425 HFQKQVDLAPANEGL
+425 HFEKTVEQAPANESL
-440 INNLARVERWRDKP
+440 INNLARVERWREKP
-454 LQSKQTISRL
+454 LEAKKTISRL
-464 NGLTPVSKDTRI
+464 NGIDPIAKDTRI
-476 NQMQNAQALGDIPEW
+476 NEMQNAQALGDIQTW
-491 RKNTESLLE
+491 RKTTQNLVQF
-500 YYPEDGGVIKS
+500 YPEDSGVIKS
-511 RKELDDRNRPTIS
+511 RKELDDRNRATIS
-524 HSTTWGQSKAADSS
+524 HSTTWGQSKANNS

-545 GLKDLE
+545 GLKDRE

-575 GEYRFGDVHDQRYG
+575 GEYNFGDVHNQRYG

-626 HWQYQLQYDSQAN
+626 HWQYQLQYNSQAD

-647 GEDGQAYR
+647 GEDGQSYR

-695 DAPHHITYG
+695 AAPHHITYG
-704 TIRGFYGSNS
+704 TVRGFFGSNS

-721 SPSNHYSAELNLSHD
+721 SPSSHYSAELNLSHD

-754 VGLYK
+754 VGFYK
-759 QADYSARPT
+759 QADYSTKPT

-795 YDGHDEQHTYG
+795 YDGHGEQHTYG

>member
-10 VYILPLNLYAA
+10 VYLLPIQLYAA
-21 QVDEL
+21 PVDVL
-26 REQAIHTYKTGQT
+26 REQAIQDYRAGQT
-39 HQAIFQ
+39 QHAVYQ
-45 LDQLLNKYPHDQK
+45 LDQLLKQYPHDQK
-58 LLADYLVVMSNEKND
+58 LLADYLIVMSNEKKD
-73 LVTFSQHLANINPVT
+73 LTKLKDLLVNINYVN
-88 FPQYGQLP
+88 FPEYAKLP
-96 LIRNF
+96 LIQNF

-108 NAIDWSDKFN
+108 IAIEWANKLN
-118 IQKTLDGQILLAVLY
+118 IQKTIDGCILLSVLY
-133 AEAQDV
+133 AESQDTV
-139 VKAKAQLAKINSKNL
+139 NAKTLLSKINIKNL
-154 KTDQLVQIAYAYR
+154 NADQLVRIAYAYR
-167 LINLPVDALSAI
+167 LINLPVDALATI
-179 EQAYK
+179 EHAYQQQA
-184 QQPKSFAVLQ
+184 KSSSILQ
-194 EYSYDLAAVGAYNKA
+194 EYVYDLIAIGAYKKA
-209 QQLLLGSDKNA
+209 QQLLQTSEKNQQTVQ
-220 EIESLQHWLQV
+220 LQQTLQV
-231 SEFSQRV
+231 SEFSQQV
-238 NNAIARY
+238 NNAITRY
-245 KYLNREGM
+245 KYLNRQGL
-253 SDSEGFAELDAVLK
+253 SDTESFTELDSVLE
-267 QGEQMQP
+267 QGQKLQQQIKPEG
-274 LIQPSDPNYLRFHY
+274 PNYLRFHY
-288 DYIYALDFRG
+288 DYLYALDFRG
-298 RTRTVLDQFTKLNVP
+298 RAKAVLDNFTQLNIP

-329 LAERQPQQ
+329 LAEQKPKQ
-337 AELAFKSLL
+337 AELAYKTLL

-352 DMTVYTGLYYSYIE
+352 DMIVYSGLYYSYIE
-366 QEKYKQAE
+366 QEKYKEAE
-374 QFLSEVDRLVPM
+374 QLLAKVDHLIPT

-402 RDDYITLQ
+402 RDDYIVLK

-418 HLDQAEK
+418 HLEQAEK
-425 HFQKQVDLAPANEGL
+425 HFEKTVEQAPANESL
-440 INNLARVERWRDKP
+440 INNLARVERWREKP
-454 LQSKQTISRL
+454 LEAKKTISRL
-464 NGLTPVSKDTRI
+464 NGIDPIAKDTRI
-476 NQMQNAQALGDIPEW
+476 NEMQNAQALGDIQTW
-491 RKNTESLLE
+491 RKTTQNLVQF
-500 YYPEDGGVIKS
+500 YPEDSGVIKS
-511 RKELDDRNRPTIS
+511 RKELDDRNRATIS
-524 HSTTWGQSKAADSS
+524 HSTTWGQSKANNS

-545 GLKDLE
+545 GLKDRE

-575 GEYRFGDVHDQRYG
+575 GEYNFGDVHNQRYG

-626 HWQYQLQYDSQAN
+626 HWQYQLQYNSQAD

-647 GEDGQAYR
+647 GEDGQSYR
-655 AALTWQKDESRQIG
+655 AVLTWQKDESRQIG

-695 DAPHHITYG
+695 AAPHHITYG
-704 TIRGFYGSNS
+704 TVRGFFGSNS

-721 SPSNHYSAELNLSHD
+721 SPSSHYSAELNLSHD

-754 VGLYK
+754 VGFYK
-759 QADYSARPT
+759 QADYSTKPT

-795 YDGHDEQHTYG
+795 YDGHAEQHAYG